1 MRQLCQEQTNLDKAD
16 IDWLIR
22 HADSLMLNLNYDNE
36 DVFIDVQNVYS
47 GDAVVIFHKKPLTKA
62 SLYEKPVVGGV
73 ASVENEPGVHRTLHT
88 GVPTIGLSAISQEG
102 VRIQQT
108 VFPICRDNRVL
119 GTLILERD
127 ADDKT
132 ASSMFLKDN
141 LLENYEMT
149 PSADE
154 DVSAKEFSFLE
165 HMDDAILVFDYS
177 GKLSYFNEIA
187 AETYRMKFGYIDPL
201 NDLHYDNLV
210 LGNMLFK
217 DIKRRWSVH
226 QKRHYFSIAEFQY
239 GAYYFSVKQY
249 IIPETQSVVVVCKDI
264 SEHKQREAQLLITET
279 VLREMNHRIK
289 NNLQTV
295 VSLMRLQAEK
305 SSSAEVKK
313 SLYDSLNR
321 ILSIAMTHELLSNQG
336 DEKVAVEDLLRGIM
350 TNMQRCFQGQLTTN
364 FTCRLSEDLYL
375 DSNRATALAL
385 IVNELVQNSYD
396 HAFKDGQQNNPKI
409 DLQIKEEN
417 AIISVKV
424 SDNGNGYPTE
434 ATFDNHL
441 GLMIVER
448 FVKSKLSGK
457 LLVHSDSKGTVTTIR
472 FKQ

>member
-36 DVFIDVQNVYS
+36 DVFIDVKNVYT
-47 GDAVVIFHKKPLTKA
+47 GDVVVIFHKKPLTKA
-62 SLYEKPVVGGV
+62 SLYEKPVIGDV
-73 ASVENEPGVHRTLHT
+73 ASVEREPGVHRTLHT
-88 GVPTIGLSAISQEG
+88 GVPTIGLSAITQEG

-108 VFPICRDNRVL
+108 VFPIVREKRVL
-119 GTLILERD
+119 GTLILER
-127 ADDKT
+127 AAEDKMT
-132 ASSMFLKDN
+132 NPVSLKPD

-149 PSADE
+149 PLGE
-154 DVSAKEFSFLE
+154 EVHAKEFSFLE
-165 HMDDAILVFDYS
+165 HMDDAILVFDQS
-177 GKLSYFNEIA
+177 GKLTYFNEIA
-187 AETYRMKFGYIDPL
+187 VETYRMKLGYIDPL

-210 LGNMLFK
+210 LGNMLFN
-217 DIKRRWSVH
+217 DIKRRWSIH

-264 SEHKQREAQLLITET
+264 SENKQKEAQLLITET

-305 SSSAEVKK
+305 SPSEEVKK

-336 DEKVAVEDLLRGIM
+336 DEKVAVEELLRGIT
-350 TNMQRCFQGQLTTN
+350 TNMQRCFQGNVLTTFSPN
-364 FTCRLSEDLYL
+364 LTEELYL

-385 IVNELVQNSYD
+385 VVNELVQNSYD
-396 HAFKDGQQNNPKI
+396 HAFTDGQQNNPKI
-409 DLQIKEEN
+409 DLQIKKEN
-417 AIISVKV
+417 DIISVKV
-424 SDNGNGYPTE
+424 SDNGSGYDTTE
-434 ATFDNHL
+434 VFKDHL

-448 FVKSKLSGK
+448 FVKGKLSGK
-457 LLVHSDSKGTVTTIR
+457 LLVHSDKKGTATTIR
-472 FKQ
+472 FKY